1 MKNTIFIL
9 LISSFLLASCG
20 QEEVQEKKIYET
32 ATVQTGSIG
41 ATDRVLATVEGKT
54 TTSLSFKVPGR
65 VATMLVKAGDTVQ
78 KGQILATLSNEEG
91 GIMSAG
97 LSGVLG
103 DMARMGLSV
112 DVMRLSTTE
121 IRKALD
127 ILYNERIA
135 NMANDTK
142 KADIGVEL
150 ARKDLELARTNLAN
164 SLAIFSG
171 SLSSSAEQV
180 SQATKNLTY
189 ATNALENTRRLLA
202 IEDANIQKNTLSSMS
217 NAFIIARNARDFT
230 DEVIG
235 VTDAN
240 RAKNDGYEIYL
251 GAKNSSSKT
260 EAESTFRKF
269 NTEYEAMYTWYYAN
283 IVGKTTISKDT
294 LKEGLNRSLLIMTDL
309 RDMLHA
315 VSNVLEN
322 SITSS
327 NFPDSA
333 LQALKTQT
341 STLLGNVELSILTSD
356 GAGIKGSINGL
367 DTFASTAELKLTQ
380 LEDARI
386 LAEEN
391 LTMARTGKDTSAS
404 DVRKNIDA
412 LNIAVRMKEDALR
425 MAQIGTQ
432 EVIKGRAILE
442 AEKTSKLREIEAKI
456 AEIDS
461 KNTELDSKMSEVSMN
476 RNLANN
482 TIESGIIRA
491 PFDGII
497 LSKTADVGTVVNA
510 GTPVFSVSSIPASLI
525 RINFSLSETPL
536 EMGQKVAISPLLD
549 TLSGALFAKVVTIR
563 KEADPLHNKQYAE
576 LELTDTPL
584 SIGDRV
590 EVLLSRKNTE
600 AKEGIILPN
609 AAIITKYGEPGVY
622 VLAENTVQFTL
633 VTILSGDGTESSVS
647 GVQPGQKVI
656 TKGKENIIDGEVLQ

>member
-1 MKNTIFIL
+1 
-9 LISSFLLASCG
+9 
-20 QEEVQEKKIYET
+20 
-32 ATVQTGSIG
+32 
-41 ATDRVLATVEGKT
+41 
-54 TTSLSFKVPGR
+54 
-65 VATMLVKAGDTVQ
+65 
-78 KGQILATLSNEEG
+78 
-91 GIMSAG
+91 MSAG

-103 DMARMGLSV
+103 DMARMGISI
-112 DVMRLSTTE
+112 DAMRGNTAE

-150 ARKDLELARTNLAN
+150 ARKDLELSQTNLAN

-180 SQATKNLTY
+180 SQATKNLAL
-189 ATNALENTRRLLA
+189 ATNALENTRKLLA
-202 IEDANIQKNTLSSMS
+202 IEDANIQKNSLSSMS
-217 NAFIIARNARDFT
+217 NAFIIARNARDFS
-230 DEVIG
+230 DEILG
-235 VTDAN
+235 VTTAN
-240 RAKNDGYEIYL
+240 RYKNDAYEVYL
-251 GAKNSSSKT
+251 GAKNSNSKT
-260 EAESTFRKF
+260 EAESAFQKF
-269 NTEYEAMYTWYYAN
+269 NTEYETMYTWYYAN
-283 IVGKTTISKDT
+283 IVGKTNVSKDT

-327 NFPDSA
+327 SFPDSA

-341 STLLGNVELSILTSD
+341 STLLGNVELSILTAD

-367 DTFASTAELKLTQ
+367 ETFASTADLKLTQ
-380 LEDARI
+380 LEDARK

-412 LNIAVRMKEDALR
+412 LKMAIKMKEDALR

-432 EVIKGRAILE
+432 EVVKGRSILE

-497 LSKTADVGTVVNA
+497 LSKTADIGTVVNA
-510 GTPVFSVSSIPASLI
+510 GTPVFSLSSTPANLI

-536 EMGQKVAISPLLD
+536 EL
-549 TLSGALFAKVVTIR
+549 
-563 KEADPLHNKQYAE
+563 
-576 LELTDTPL
+576 
-584 SIGDRV
+584 
-590 EVLLSRKNTE
+590 
-600 AKEGIILPN
+600 
-609 AAIITKYGEPGVY
+609 
-622 VLAENTVQFTL
+622 
-633 VTILSGDGTESSVS
+633 
-647 GVQPGQKVI
+647 
-656 TKGKENIIDGEVLQ
+656 

>member
-1 MKNTIFIL
+1 
-9 LISSFLLASCG
+9 
-20 QEEVQEKKIYET
+20 
-32 ATVQTGSIG
+32 
-41 ATDRVLATVEGKT
+41 
-54 TTSLSFKVPGR
+54 
-65 VATMLVKAGDTVQ
+65 
-78 KGQILATLSNEEG
+78 
-91 GIMSAG
+91 MSAG

-103 DMARMGLSV
+103 DMARMGMSI
-112 DVMRLSTTE
+112 DAMRGNTAE

-150 ARKDLELARTNLAN
+150 ARKDLELTQTNLAN

-180 SQATKNLTY
+180 SQATKNLAL

-202 IEDANIQKNTLSSMS
+202 IEDANIQKNSLSSMS
-217 NAFIIARNARDFT
+217 NAFIIARNARDFS
-230 DEVIG
+230 DEILG
-235 VTDAN
+235 VTTAN
-240 RAKNDGYEIYL
+240 RYKNDAYEVYL
-251 GAKNSSSKT
+251 GAKNSNSKT
-260 EAESTFRKF
+260 EAEGAFQKF
-269 NTEYEAMYTWYYAN
+269 NTEYEAMYAWYYAN
-283 IVGKTTISKDT
+283 IVGKTSISKDT

-327 NFPDSA
+327 SFPDSA
-333 LQALKTQT
+333 LQTLKTQT
-341 STLLGNVELSILTSD
+341 STLLGNVELSILTEG

-367 DTFASTAELKLTQ
+367 ETFASTADLKLAQ
-380 LEDARI
+380 LEDTRT

-391 LTMARTGKDTSAS
+391 LTIARTGKDTSAS

-412 LNIAVRMKEDALR
+412 LKMAIKMKEDALR

-432 EVIKGRAILE
+432 EVVRGRSILE

-456 AEIDS
+456 AEIDA

-491 PFDGII
+491 PFDGIV
-497 LSKTADVGTVVNA
+497 LSKTADIGTVINA
-510 GTPVFSVSSIPASLI
+510 GMPVFSLSSTPASLI
-525 RINFSLSETPL
+525 RINFNLSETPL
-536 EMGQKVAISPLLD
+536 EVGQKVAISPLLD

-563 KEADPLHNKQYAE
+563 KEADTLHNKQYAE
-576 LELTDTPL
+576 LELTDTTL

-590 EVLLSRKNTE
+590 EVLLSRKNTQTRQE
-600 AKEGIILPN
+600 LVLPN
-609 AAIITKYGEPGVY
+609 MAIITKYGEPGVY
-622 VLAENTVQFTL
+622 ILDNGKVKFTL
-633 VTILSGDGTESSVS
+633 VTILS
-647 GVQPGQKVI
+647 
-656 TKGKENIIDGEVLQ
+656 